1 MGGPF
6 PSAKG
11 STQLS
16 ALPPT
21 FVGGIFHNTKEFS
34 LPQSSRPLTSAIL
47 HFMELMAY
55 RATPKKWHRPQVVRS
70 TTEDVP
76 PGAAAPS
83 GTLNRGRRTSGGRG
97 PQWYAQPRK
106 MYQRGPPPQDT
117 PKTPQDSPGRPRTP
131 QTPQDTPRT
140 PQDAWGP
147 KPQFW
152 VVAQDQPEFEKLRSE
167 KVTFLTCPEPP
178 LSFRFL
184 GSPRHPSQAR
194 GQTPKH

>member
-1 MGGPF
+1 MIRRPPRSTQGVSSAASDVYKRQGLVWPGPVLPALPWPAPAATTTTTTIINIMGGPF

-11 STQLS
+11 STPLS

-21 FVGGIFHNTKEFS
+21 FVGGIYLNTWEFS
-34 LPQSSRPLTSAIL
+34 LPQSSRPLPSAIL

-55 RATPKKWHRPQVVRS
+55 RATPTKWHPPQVVRS

-106 MYQRGPPPQDT
+106 MYQ
-117 PKTPQDSPGRPRTP
+117 
-131 QTPQDTPRT
+131 
-140 PQDAWGP
+140 
-147 KPQFW
+147 
-152 VVAQDQPEFEKLRSE
+152 
-167 KVTFLTCPEPP
+167 
-178 LSFRFL
+178 LSL
-184 GSPRHPSQAR
+184 IHI
-194 GQTPKH
+194 